1 VKRTSTGAYPRV
13 ISNLGGL
20 MDGDLS
26 KVAVK
31 MIRFMNHYARDI
43 SEKHRIIKYF
53 ADDQYTPPVYRTS
66 TGAMQPLPDSVQ
78 AFDRQP
84 ALAVQAAQQQRDKL
98 GTSSWLTVMYDY
110 YPVGYANTLGYAH
123 PNSGDTMTTVMIGG
137 LRTVLNGDFEIF
149 AGDLVQ
155 FYW

>member
-1 VKRTSTGAYPRV
+1 
-13 ISNLGGL
+13 
-20 MDGDLS
+20 MDGDMS

-31 MIRFMNHYARDI
+31 MIRFMNHYARDV
-43 SEKHRIIKYF
+43 SEKHKIIQF
-53 ADDQYTPPVYRTS
+53 FTDDLHAAPAYRELNNDR
-66 TGAMQPLPDSVQ
+66 ALPDGVQ
-78 AFDRQP
+78 AFER
-84 ALAVQAAQQQRDKL
+84 QAAPASQPQRFKL
-98 GTSSWLTVMYDY
+98 GTASWLTAMYDY